1 MPLDRPSLF
10 QSGGKMRNGVQILV
24 VRDEFGP
31 DEKLLQLLEGE
42 GYDVSGTF
50 GLEQAEQF
58 LESSYDTTPDIIVFS
73 VGARFDRL
81 LKFAESNWV
90 RRASRNNA
98 VRPQMVAIALNDTLW
113 HLENAFGRAGC
124 ILVPNALESVRFGI
138 KKARATLAELTLGK
152 PYCLQIH
159 DNAGNSEFC
168 RPGEHVLALTLAPS
182 NPKGELIASGRL
194 RTFLGAFMTMNG
206 TFHSRAEIHWLL
218 NRHPLYTNSRFEVP
232 GIATIKT
239 YLDEDCP
246 QAFERAFNAL
256 KMSFD
261 PKKIVEKQWRIGN
274 EVGYR
279 LRVKWQIRHVQKHS
293 FYLCSM

>member
-1 MPLDRPSLF
+1 M
-10 QSGGKMRNGVQILV
+10 QILV
-24 VRDEFGP
+24 VRDDFGP

-58 LESSYDTTPDIIVFS
+58 LESSYDTTPDLMMFS
-73 VGARFDRL
+73 VGARFERL

-98 VRPQMVAIALNDTLW
+98 ARPQTVAIAQHNTLW
-113 HLENAFGRAGC
+113 HLENVFNRAGC
-124 ILVPNALESVRFGI
+124 ILVPNTPESVLFGI
-138 KKARATLAELTLGK
+138 KKARATLSELILEK

-159 DNAGNSEFC
+159 DHAGNSEFC
-168 RPGEHVLALTLAPS
+168 HPGEQVLALTLAPS
-182 NPKGELIASGRL
+182 NPNGELIASDRL

-206 TFHSRAEIHWLL
+206 AFHSRAKIHGLL
-218 NRHPLYTNSRFEVP
+218 KRHPLYKNSRFEVP
-232 GIATIKT
+232 GVATIKT

-246 QAFERAFNAL
+246 EVFERAFNVL
-256 KMSFD
+256 KMGFD

-279 LRVKWQIRHVQKHS
+279 LKVKWQIRHIPQHS
-293 FYLCSM
+293 FYLRSI